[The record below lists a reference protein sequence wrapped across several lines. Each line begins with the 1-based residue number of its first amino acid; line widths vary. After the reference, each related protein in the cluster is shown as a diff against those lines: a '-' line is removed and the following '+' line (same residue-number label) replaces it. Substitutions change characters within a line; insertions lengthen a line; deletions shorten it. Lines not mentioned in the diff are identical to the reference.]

1 MALPNNSAMLAAFQA
16 ASNPQAAMTA
26 STTNNT
32 NITAGPASSPR
43 MARIPHSQISQPQ
56 SLSGGMIPAISA
68 ISHEIKARHLAA
80 SPEQIKRMTNEQMAA
95 QYQHRLS
102 QAAMNAAAGGSNA
115 QGLAMVGDANHHL
128 SQQRYAQII
137 RAQQASQSKTGPTI
151 SNGVRTPSRGA
162 TPQTQRLPNVQASPG
177 PDHSPR
183 VPQAQMT
190 RGQ

>member
-1 MALPNNSAMLAAFQA
+1 MAPPSNSAMLATFQA

-32 NITAGPASSPR
+32 NIIAGPASSPR
-43 MARIPHSQISQPQ
+43 MTRIPHSQISQPQ
-56 SLSGGMIPAISA
+56 SLSGGMTPAISA

-95 QYQHRLS
+95 HHHRLS
-102 QAAMNAAAGGSNA
+102 LAAMNAAAGGSSA
-115 QGLAMVGDANHHL
+115 QGLAMVGDASHHL
-128 SQQRYAQII
+128 NQQRYAQNI
-137 RAQQASQSKTGPTI
+137 RAQQASQSKTTGSNIP
-151 SNGVRTPSRGA
+151 NGVRTPSRGA

-177 PDHSPR
+177 PGHSPR